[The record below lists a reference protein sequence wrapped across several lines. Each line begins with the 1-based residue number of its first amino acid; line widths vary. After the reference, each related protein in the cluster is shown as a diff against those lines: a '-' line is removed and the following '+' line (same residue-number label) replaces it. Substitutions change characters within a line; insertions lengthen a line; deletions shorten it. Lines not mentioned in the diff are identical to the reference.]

1 MCLCVQFKPSDD
13 DNDDYGHWTV
23 NKGYDLIFLNLQL
36 EFIYDHVSD
45 I

>member
-13 DNDDYGHWTV
+13 DNDDYGHSTV
-23 NKGYDLIFLNLQL
+23 NKGYDLISLNLQF